1 MNKDLHHKEIF
12 NIFIVMNLQENIYR
26 IQSMMGVITED
37 KDSLSRKMIDEL
49 GVMATINLLGSFDY
63 SMEDYV
69 SREQKI
75 KFIKE
80 VVEKLCEKY
89 GDDEVAQYN
98 LNGNQIQYGEEDGE
112 KQMIEY
118 YTPGYIVV
126 ERYKYKEDEMYDD
139 YYLGAF
145 EVPYEKLSDSLINE
159 IFHLMLGEI

>member
-1 MNKDLHHKEIF
+1 
-12 NIFIVMNLQENIYR
+12 MNLQENIER
-26 IQSMMGVITED
+26 IQSMMGLITED
-37 KDSLSRKMIDEL
+37 KDSLTKKMIDEL
-49 GVMATINLLGSFDY
+49 GVMATINLLGNFDY
-63 SMEDYV
+63 SMEDFV

-80 VVEKLCEKY
+80 VVVKLCEKY
-89 GDDEVAQYN
+89 DDDEVAQYN

-126 ERYKYKEDEMYDD
+126 ERYKYVEEPDDNDD

-145 EVPYEKLSDSLINE
+145 EVPYEKLSHSLINE
-159 IFHLMLGEI
+159 IFHLMLEEI